1 MSARF
6 VRLIKGINEKKRKCK
21 QTKKKN
27 KKSEMGIR
35 FGKVRL
41 VVCNIENWK
50 TGLCSD
56 NLIF

>member
-6 VRLIKGINEKKRKCK
+6 VRLIKGDKWEEEKCK
-21 QTKKKN
+21 QTKK